1 MTKLLYRI
9 SRLLSLVTL
18 GLYILLQLDFFFY
31 WSDSSYRGAV
41 QENNSLDNQE
51 IFILALASTI
61 FLLLF
66 NRLSFGKITLWIKN
80 K

>member
-1 MTKLLYRI
+1 M
-9 SRLLSLVTL
+9 SLVTL

-31 WSDSSYRGAV
+31 WSDPSYRGVV
-41 QENNSLDNQE
+41 QENNSLDNQA

-66 NRLSFGKITLWIKN
+66 NRLSFGRITLWIK
-80 K
+80 KQ

>member
-1 MTKLLYRI
+1 MNQVLYMI
-9 SRLLSLVTL
+9 SHLMSLVTP

-41 QENNSLDNQE
+41 QENNPLDIQA

-66 NRLSFGKITLWIKN
+66 NWRSFGKITLWIKR
-80 K
+80 

>member
-1 MTKLLYRI
+1 MNQVLYMI
-9 SRLLSLVTL
+9 SRLMSLITL

-31 WSDSSYRGAV
+31 WSDPSYRGGV
-41 QENNSLDNQE
+41 QENNSLDNQA

-66 NRLSFGKITLWIKN
+66 NWRSFGKITLWIKR
-80 K
+80 

>member
-1 MTKLLYRI
+1 MNQVLYKI
-9 SRLLSLVTL
+9 SHMMSLVTP

-31 WSDSSYRGAV
+31 WSDPSYRGAV
-41 QENNSLDNQE
+41 QENNSLDNQA

-66 NRLSFGKITLWIKN
+66 NWRSFGKITLWIKR
-80 K
+80 

>member
-1 MTKLLYRI
+1 MNQLFYII

-18 GLYILLQLDFFFY
+18 ALYILLQLEFLFY
-31 WSDSSYRGAV
+31 WSDPSYRGAV
-41 QENNSLDNQE
+41 QENNSLDNQA

-66 NRLSFGKITLWIKN
+66 NWRSFGKITLWIK
-80 K
+80 KQ